1 MESGGVGLVKVVM
14 VSSIRRDVA
23 GESDGGFE
31 IAKRVS
37 ERTPTMNQYN
47 FIEQMSVLSTGKC
60 QLKRDWGEGL

>member
-31 IAKRVS
+31 IAERVS
-37 ERTPTMNQYN
+37 ERTPTMN
-47 FIEQMSVLSTGKC
+47 
-60 QLKRDWGEGL
+60 

>member
-31 IAKRVS
+31 IAERVS
-37 ERTPTMNQYN
+37 ERTPTMTQYN
-47 FIEQMSVLSTGKC
+47 SIEQMSVLSTGKC
-60 QLKRDWGEGL
+60 QSLGNSGGGL